1 MYLFIF
7 GLIFGLVI
15 QPLLDSFTSLV
26 MAWIEAIKNKFG
38 LTIALNNQKIENSV
52 SEPHMATIG
61 FSVDDGEEVE
71 DEDDDI

>member
-1 MYLFIF
+1 
-7 GLIFGLVI
+7 
-15 QPLLDSFTSLV
+15 
-26 MAWIEAIKNKFG
+26 MAWVEAVKSKFG
-38 LTIALNNQKIENSV
+38 LTIALNNQKIEDSV

>member
-7 GLIFGLVI
+7 GLVFGLVI

-26 MAWIEAIKNKFG
+26 MAWAEAVKSKFG
-38 LTIALNNQKIENSV
+38 LTIALNNQKIEDSV

-61 FSVDDGEEVE
+61 FDVSGGEEVE

>member
-7 GLIFGLVI
+7 GLVFGLVI

-26 MAWIEAIKNKFG
+26 MAWIEAIKSKLG
-38 LTIALNNQKIENSV
+38 LTIALNNQQIENSV

-61 FSVDDGEEVE
+61 FSGEEVE

>member
-7 GLIFGLVI
+7 GLVFGLVI

-26 MAWIEAIKNKFG
+26 MAWVEAVKSKFG
-38 LTIALNNQKIENSV
+38 LTIALNNQKIEDSV

-61 FSVDDGEEVE
+61 FDVSGGEEVE

>member
-1 MYLFIF
+1 
-7 GLIFGLVI
+7 
-15 QPLLDSFTSLV
+15 
-26 MAWIEAIKNKFG
+26 MAWVEAIKSKFG

-61 FSVDDGEEVE
+61 FDVSGGEEVE

>member
-7 GLIFGLVI
+7 GLVFGLVI

-26 MAWIEAIKNKFG
+26 MAWVEVVKSKFG
-38 LTIALNNQKIENSV
+38 LTIALNNQKIEDSV
-52 SEPHMATIG
+52 SEPHTATIG
-61 FSVDDGEEVE
+61 FRVDDGEEVE